1 MPERVEI
8 YILYKWRYINTLPFS
23 FLRLRSPQRGRQI
36 PWGRKNLRLAANN
49 SLYLGNGTREQH
61 IYYSTALGMYLHTI
75 GNRSRSVISTV
86 VSMLKDFSILQY
98 ITLHYK
104 IYLVYTLVTKNCLLA
119 YYRVQYIA

>member
-1 MPERVEI
+1 
-8 YILYKWRYINTLPFS
+8 
-23 FLRLRSPQRGRQI
+23 
-36 PWGRKNLRLAANN
+36 
-49 SLYLGNGTREQH
+49 
-61 IYYSTALGMYLHTI
+61 MYLHTI